1 MPDNDNLVPE
11 MRASLD
17 RMTEK
22 MSGESKDDLAKDYEY
37 AVKSNKNVS
46 KQNEK
51 EKQAVDAYRKNL

>member
-17 RMTEK
+17 KITEK
-22 MSGESKDDLAKDYEY
+22 KSGESKDDLAKNYEY
-37 AVKSNKNVS
+37 AVKYNKNIS

-51 EKQAVDAYRKNL
+51 ERQAVDAYIKNL

>member
-22 MSGESKDDLAKDYEY
+22 MSGESKDDLVKDYEY
-37 AVKSNKNVS
+37 AVKSNKNIS
-46 KQNEK
+46 KQSEK
-51 EKQAVDAYRKNL
+51 ERQVVDAYTKNL